1 MGSPSYCLSKI
12 GGDSNDDFSAAKIDW
27 SHQSRKQLSML
38 KVAIDPNQTK
48 ITDYYKLLDK
58 IESLASSSSEYGSI
72 INEVDKIQRERLTMC
87 HPELETEKFGSLFKQ
102 LLENITL
109 NANKVPQARRHDH
122 IIKKFSTSLLIY
134 AGPRAYNFLHR
145 NIPDGLTCLRTV
157 QRITR
162 SEYKS
167 MREGEFLFADLLAHL
182 HSSNADKV
190 VAIAEDATRVIA
202 RTEYDSE
209 TDIIAGFV
217 LPCDTN
223 DLPLCNSFIATSCVY
238 GQGSFKAS
246 PSILS
251 CLCWDKQSL

>member
-1 MGSPSYCLSKI
+1 
-12 GGDSNDDFSAAKIDW
+12 
-27 SHQSRKQLSML
+27 ML

-58 IESLASSSSEYGSI
+58 IKSLASSSSEYGSI
-72 INEVDKIQRERLTMC
+72 INEVDKIQRERLTLC
-87 HPELETEKFGSLFKQ
+87 HPELETEKIGSLFKQ

-134 AGPRAYNFLHR
+134 AGPRTYNFLHR
-145 NIPDGLTCLRTV
+145 NIPDGLPCFRTV

-202 RTEYDSE
+202 RAEYDSE
-209 TDIIAGFV
+209 TDIIVGFM
-217 LPCDTN
+217 LLCDTN
-223 DLPLCNSFIATSCVY
+223 DLPLCNLFIATSFSAIESMFKDNEIAKFAYVCAY
-238 GQGSFKAS
+238 GTGSFKAS
-246 PSILS
+246 PSLLS

>member
-1 MGSPSYCLSKI
+1 
-12 GGDSNDDFSAAKIDW
+12 
-27 SHQSRKQLSML
+27 
-38 KVAIDPNQTK
+38 
-48 ITDYYKLLDK
+48 
-58 IESLASSSSEYGSI
+58 
-72 INEVDKIQRERLTMC
+72 MC

-102 LLENITL
+102 LLENITV

-134 AGPRAYNFLHR
+134 AGSRAYNFLHR
-145 NIPDGLTCLRTV
+145 NIPDGLPCLRTV
-157 QRITR
+157 QRIIR

-190 VAIAEDATRVIA
+190 LAIAEDATRVIA
-202 RTEYDSE
+202 RAEYDSE

-223 DLPLCNSFIATSCVY
+223 DLPLCNSFIATSFSAIESMFKDNEIAKFAYVCVY
-238 GQGSFKAS
+238 GPGSFKAS
-246 PSILS
+246 PSLLS
-251 CLCWDKQSL
+251 CLC